1 MLEVAEN
8 VLGFGYSITAADF
21 DGNGYSDV
29 IVGSL
34 SENVFLF
41 KSRPIIDVRSTL
53 KPNKKSLKLDEN
65 ERSVSIDFCF
75 SFNER
80 SNTMKE
86 NIMVS
91 SFSFQELIL
100 VIYLRSTL
108 TSLLMGCV
116 GDDRVFLL

>member
-21 DGNGYSDV
+21 DGNGYSDIV
-29 IVGSL
+29 VGSL

-80 SNTMKE
+80 SNSMKE

-91 SFSFQELIL
+91 GLQEVIL
-100 VIYLRSTL
+100 VIYFRSTL

-116 GDDRVFLL
+116 EDDRVFLL